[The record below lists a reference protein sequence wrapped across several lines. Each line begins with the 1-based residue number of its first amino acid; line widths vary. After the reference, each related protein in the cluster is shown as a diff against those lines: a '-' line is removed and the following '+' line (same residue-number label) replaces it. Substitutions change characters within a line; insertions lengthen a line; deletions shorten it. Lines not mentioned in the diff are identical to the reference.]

1 MATIRE
7 LLAYLSDNDIEFS
20 VLKHEQIKS
29 AHEISNQ
36 TKLPI
41 EYVIRTIPVHAGGQ
55 SWMIVLPANRT
66 IDFDSLCEFL
76 KTKDIKE
83 DYESEWQQYFPNL
96 EIYTVPPFGNLFGF
110 KVLADESLKGR
121 KRIAFSACSDT
132 ESVFM
137 RWNDYERLVNPQF
150 AKIAIEPAAGVSAE
164 TEKINDGLLGGPSD
178 YNVLTQRI

>member
-7 LLAYLSDNDIEFS
+7 LLTYLSDNDIEFS
-20 VLKHEQIKS
+20 VLKHGQIKS
-29 AHEISNQ
+29 AQEISGE

-41 EYVIRTIPVHAGGQ
+41 KYVIQTVPVHVGGQ
-55 SWMIVLPANRT
+55 SWMIVLPADRV
-66 IDFDSLCEFL
+66 IDFNSLCEFL

-83 DYESEWQQYFPNL
+83 DYESEWPQYFPNL

-110 KVLADESLKGR
+110 KVLADESLKER

-137 RWNDYERLVNPQF
+137 RWNDYERLVKPQF
-150 AKIAIEPAAGVSAE
+150 AKITIEPAAGVSAE
-164 TEKINDGLLGGPSD
+164 TENINDILLSGASD
-178 YNVLTQRI
+178 YTVLTQKI